1 MLKSAS
7 SDFFHDRP
15 QSGDERILDS
25 LSAGQCEVL
34 DLLLAGYE
42 TNKQIAQ
49 MLKIAPS
56 TVAQRLALAS
66 NKLRTSG
73 RSATKRE
80 YERLRKACAFPVYS
94 PQHIP
99 ISAVPPQQPP
109 RDWGATPTLQL
120 NDAMPFNRIAPWANR
135 VERPTSLEAFVE
147 KLNAVPAVTIIV
159 AQAVLLTILAVA
171 VLAAMGTFSEY
182 DFLRF
187 VTQ

>member
-1 MLKSAS
+1 MTLKIAS
-7 SDFFHDRP
+7 SDVFDDRNR
-15 QSGDERILDS
+15 SGASRILNS

-49 MLKIAPS
+49 KLEIAPS
-56 TVAQRLALAS
+56 TVAQRLSLAS

-80 YERLRKACAFPVYS
+80 YEQLRRACAFPVYS

-109 RDWGATPTLQL
+109 RDWGAAPTLQL
-120 NDAMPFNRIAPWANR
+120 NDAMPFNRIAPWANV
-135 VERPTSLEAFVE
+135 VERSTGLEAFID
-147 KLNAVPAVTIIV
+147 KLNAAPAFTIIL
-159 AQAVLLTILAVA
+159 AQAVLISLLAISVLAVLG
-171 VLAAMGTFSEY
+171 VFFEL

-187 VTQ
+187 VT